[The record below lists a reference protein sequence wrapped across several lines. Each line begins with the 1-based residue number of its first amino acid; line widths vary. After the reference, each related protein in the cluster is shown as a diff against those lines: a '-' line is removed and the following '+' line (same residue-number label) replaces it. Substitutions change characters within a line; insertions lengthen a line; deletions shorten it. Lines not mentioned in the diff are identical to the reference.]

1 MAKSSIGG
9 RETRLISAAG
19 IAALCLIAGFLVLA
33 VIPKNDPRVSAIRQ
47 AFFDVVSPL
56 LELAGRPARVF
67 EDTRDYFVSLSDIR
81 NRNRELERQNIE
93 LRERINELTRA
104 ELLMQQYR
112 SLLNLPNEP
121 DLQMVNARVIADLN
135 SPFVH
140 TLVAKGGRD
149 RGIAPGQ
156 AAMGPNGLVGRVISS
171 GRTSS
176 RILLLTDFNSHIPV
190 VALSSDVQAILS
202 GTNRPQPELQFL
214 PRQAELKD
222 GDLLVTS
229 GRGGQIPVG
238 LPVALVRLNDDGEL
252 TVRLLDDLR
261 SLNFVRL
268 VMSQATEAPPSE
280 LQLMPEM
287 RR

>member
-1 MAKSSIGG
+1 MTRAYRPCG
-9 RETRLISAAG
+9 RL
-19 IAALCLIAGFLVLA
+19 
-33 VIPKNDPRVSAIRQ
+33 
-47 AFFDVVSPL
+47 FFDAVSPV
-56 LELAGRPARVF
+56 LELAGRPARAV
-67 EDTRDYFVSLSDIR
+67 EDIGNYFTTLGDIR

-93 LRERINELTRA
+93 LRARINELTRA

-112 SLLNLPNEP
+112 NLLNLPEEP
-121 DLQMVNARVIADLN
+121 GLQMVNARVIADLN

-156 AAMGPNGLVGRVISS
+156 AAMGPNGLIGRVISS
-171 GRTSS
+171 GRNSS

-229 GRGGQIPVG
+229 GRGGQIPIG
-238 LPVALVRLNDDGEL
+238 LPVALVRRNDDGKL
-252 TVRLLDDLR
+252 TVRLLDDLQ

-268 VMSQATEAPPSE
+268 VCRSDGSAPSE
-280 LQLMPEM
+280 LQLAPAVSQ
-287 RR
+287 